1 MLADSAGANE
11 KAKDTSTSTDAEAAS
26 SANSGQNFV
35 RFPALQLPLDPD
47 VKICGVIPK
56 QATLFKSS
64 LMPARLTFITDKG
77 KKNIVFILNAKMC
90 MSKVIKP
97 WKGHLWQPNFSKGLT
112 KSAILTDY
120 KRPRMLCLVLL
131 LRGNLRK
138 LDFQSEF
145 FTSKIIQTSL
155 IFSLKIYSLGAHFC

>member
-1 MLADSAGANE
+1 MADSAGAND
-11 KAKDTSTSTDAEAAS
+11 KTKDTSTSTDAEAAS

-77 KKNIVFILNAKMC
+77 KKYIVIILYAKMC
-90 MSKVIKP
+90 MSIVINLEKDTFGNP
-97 WKGHLWQPNFSKGLT
+97 IFQK
-112 KSAILTDY
+112 ILQ
-120 KRPRMLCLVLL
+120 
-131 LRGNLRK
+131 N
-138 LDFQSEF
+138 
-145 FTSKIIQTSL
+145 
-155 IFSLKIYSLGAHFC
+155 

>member
-1 MLADSAGANE
+1 MADSAGANE
-11 KAKDTSTSTDAEAAS
+11 KAKDASTSTNAEAAS

-77 KKNIVFILNAKMC
+77 KKKH
-90 MSKVIKP
+90 S
-97 WKGHLWQPNFSKGLT
+97 GNFE
-112 KSAILTDY
+112 
-120 KRPRMLCLVLL
+120 C
-131 LRGNLRK
+131 
-138 LDFQSEF
+138 
-145 FTSKIIQTSL
+145 
-155 IFSLKIYSLGAHFC
+155 

>member
-77 KKNIVFILNAKMC
+77 KKYIVIILNAKMC
-90 MSKVIKP
+90 MSKVINLGRDTFGNPIFYKV
-97 WKGHLWQPNFSKGLT
+97 LQNQP
-112 KSAILTDY
+112 
-120 KRPRMLCLVLL
+120 
-131 LRGNLRK
+131 
-138 LDFQSEF
+138 
-145 FTSKIIQTSL
+145 TSL
-155 IFSLKIYSLGAHFC
+155 IISLPECFA

>member
-1 MLADSAGANE
+1 MADSAGAND

-77 KKNIVFILNAKMC
+77 KKNIVIILNTKMY
-90 MSKVIKP
+90 MSKVINLERDTFGK
-97 WKGHLWQPNFSKGLT
+97 HIFSKSLT
-112 KSAILTDY
+112 KSAILNDY
-120 KRPRMLCLVLL
+120 KRPRMLCLALL
-131 LRGNLRK
+131 PRGKVRK
-138 LDFQSEF
+138 LDFRSEF
-145 FTSKIIQTSL
+145 STV
-155 IFSLKIYSLGAHFC
+155 

>member
-1 MLADSAGANE
+1 MADSAGAND

-77 KKNIVFILNAKMC
+77 KKYIGIILDAKMC

-97 WKGHLWQPNFSKGLT
+97 RKGHFRQPNFSKGLT
-112 KSAILTDY
+112 KSAIQASQNALL
-120 KRPRMLCLVLL
+120 PRV
-131 LRGNLRK
+131 NLRK

-145 FTSKIIQTSL
+145 SM
-155 IFSLKIYSLGAHFC
+155 

>member
-1 MLADSAGANE
+1 MADSAGAND

-77 KKNIVFILNAKMC
+77 KKYIVVILDAKMC
-90 MSKVIKP
+90 MSLTLEGTPSATQFFKRAYKISHFP
-97 WKGHLWQPNFSKGLT
+97 GL
-112 KSAILTDY
+112 
-120 KRPRMLCLVLL
+120 
-131 LRGNLRK
+131 
-138 LDFQSEF
+138 
-145 FTSKIIQTSL
+145 
-155 IFSLKIYSLGAHFC
+155 

>member
-1 MLADSAGANE
+1 MADSAGANE

-77 KKNIVFILNAKMC
+77 KKKT
-90 MSKVIKP
+90 
-97 WKGHLWQPNFSKGLT
+97 FS
-112 KSAILTDY
+112 
-120 KRPRMLCLVLL
+120 
-131 LRGNLRK
+131 
-138 LDFQSEF
+138 
-145 FTSKIIQTSL
+145 
-155 IFSLKIYSLGAHFC
+155 IFSYMFLNPNRFVQFEF